1 MKQPDKQILSMLQ
14 AFDSNAVLKAFELY
28 KDGIENDNQ
37 KTKEEIKAEGWFPQK
52 EKPTDREFY
61 FFENEYWVQSQ
72 EMRDK
77 QIKEQV
83 EKMRQQKTQSQPKK
97 KYTGQ
102 KMDLELVDIKCPK
115 CSAGMYKQ
123 SVCTGCDE
131 GKQGY
136 KIRLICEEN
145 ANHEIL
151 L

>member
-1 MKQPDKQILSMLQ
+1 MKKPDKQILSILQ
-14 AFDSNAVLKAFELY
+14 AFNQQAVLKAFELY
-28 KDGIENDNQ
+28 QDGIKNKNKQ
-37 KTKEEIKAEGWFPQK
+37 MKKELKAEGWSPQK

-83 EKMRQQKTQSQPKK
+83 EKMRQQKAQNPPKK

-102 KMDLELVDIKCPK
+102 KMDLKAAGVKCPK
-115 CSAGMYKQ
+115 CGAGMYKQ
-123 SVCTGCDE
+123 GVCGGCKE

-145 ANHEIL
+145 PDHEIL